1 MAPSIMVI
9 DTQPYKDDKIS
20 ASELELEVKSKNSKN
35 TQTSI
40 VVISKTGTLSDC
52 LVEPESETTLEKLT
66 LLLSKKCGNRNH
78 DGFSCYHTWKYK
90 NKKKFEFIIGNKE
103 VVPKY
108 IYVDV
113 WGKTDGRV
121 GYENKYEMPPPIDEL
136 IFYGNIALVARA
148 DKESAINMTIKLW
161 KHIYEK
167 LFGGF
172 EDLAATAI
180 EDENEI
186 DELDNIP
193 AHKKTNNG
201 YLKDGFVVDDDS
213 EDKTPRCKKA
223 KNSKVGKKHKSE
235 STESEFITE
244 TETETGTPP
253 SESPL
258 NSETDTDVDA
268 PDYAD
273 NIDGCDDQCLQHEEK
288 TKHSKKQITVKPKL
302 PIVKPKRNVNAKKPT
317 NVKSK
322 KSIEEPQ
329 LAQESESE
337 LSEEEYV

>member
-9 DTQPYKDDKIS
+9 DTNTYKDDKIS
-20 ASELELEVKSKNSKN
+20 IVGTRIGTTATSKN

-40 VVISKTGTLSDC
+40 VIISKTGTLSEC
-52 LVEPESETTLEKLT
+52 LVEPEHETTVEQLT
-66 LLLSKKCGNRNH
+66 VLLSKKCGNRNH
-78 DGFSCYHTWKYK
+78 NDFSCYHTWKYK
-90 NKKKFEFIIGNKE
+90 NKKKFDFMIGNEK
-103 VVPKY
+103 VIPKY

-113 WGKTDGRV
+113 WGKTDGRA

-148 DKESAINMTIKLW
+148 DKENAINLTAKLW
-161 KHIYEK
+161 EIIYEK

-172 EDLAATAI
+172 EYLAATAV

-186 DELDNIP
+186 DELDSIP

-213 EDKTPRCKKA
+213 EDKTPRYNKKR
-223 KNSKVGKKHKSE
+223 NSKCGKKNKSE

-244 TETETGTPP
+244 TETESGTPV
-253 SESPL
+253 SETIL
-258 NSETDTDVDA
+258 NSESDAEVDA
-268 PDYAD
+268 GVPDYSD
-273 NIDGCDDQCLQHEEK
+273 NIDGCDDKNKC
-288 TKHSKKQITVKPKL
+288 SKKKITVKSSVP
-302 PIVKPKRNVNAKKPT
+302 V
-317 NVKSK
+317 VKSK
-322 KSIEEPQ
+322 RTLHVKKPVNTKSKKGFEDTPI
-329 LAQESESE
+329 AQESEAE